1 MSATTEK
8 IYDSADLL
16 QLWRD
21 RPVQIIWMIVGV
33 VFGAPLLIL
42 LGLVVANRLG
52 KGGNTNKTINLLWL
66 VLAVMLVLFLGFGI
80 FGGAR

>member
-1 MSATTEK
+1 
-8 IYDSADLL
+8 
-16 QLWRD
+16 
-21 RPVQIIWMIVGV
+21 MIVGV

>member
-1 MSATTEK
+1 
-8 IYDSADLL
+8 
-16 QLWRD
+16 
-21 RPVQIIWMIVGV
+21 VQIIWMIVGV

>member
-1 MSATTEK
+1 M
-8 IYDSADLL
+8 
-16 QLWRD
+16 
-21 RPVQIIWMIVGV
+21 QIIWMIVGV

-42 LGLVVANRLG
+42 LGLVIVNRLG
-52 KGGNTNKTINLLWL
+52 KGGNTTKTINLLWL

>member
-8 IYDSADLL
+8 LYDSADLL

-52 KGGNTNKTINLLWL
+52 KGGNTNKTITLLWL
-66 VLAVMLVLFLGFGI
+66 VLAVMLVLFRGFVI

>member
-1 MSATTEK
+1 M
-8 IYDSADLL
+8 
-16 QLWRD
+16 
-21 RPVQIIWMIVGV
+21 QIIWMIVGV